1 MSELTDRF
9 TPTVEVRS
17 NREFVANQGRSQ
29 LLDLPLLSTDDEFD
43 AGQQDGNDD
52 LVDTDLQRNRDAY
65 SFMRLRNRQKSGPKT
80 AEQKIISNLKLGGSL
95 LQDMDKSVSGGDNF
109 VISLPADQTP
119 RFSSRPLLAL
129 SLTSIDDATST
140 PKGQMKMV
148 SISLQSSSSLC
159 KSRVPNIRDQAESP
173 AGRRR

>member
-1 MSELTDRF
+1 M
-9 TPTVEVRS
+9 EVRS

-29 LLDLPLLSTDDEFD
+29 LLDLPLLSTDDELD

-65 SFMRLRNRQKSGPKT
+65 SFMRLRNRQKSGPRT

-95 LQDMDKSVSGGDNF
+95 LQDMDKSVSEGDNL

-119 RFSSRPLLAL
+119 LLSSRQLHASYPI
-129 SLTSIDDATST
+129 SIDDETST
-140 PKGQMKMV
+140 LKVQMRV
-148 SISLQSSSSLC
+148 ASISPQSSSSLC
-159 KSRVPNIRDQAESP
+159 MPRVSDIGGRAEP
-173 AGRRR
+173 AVDPRQ